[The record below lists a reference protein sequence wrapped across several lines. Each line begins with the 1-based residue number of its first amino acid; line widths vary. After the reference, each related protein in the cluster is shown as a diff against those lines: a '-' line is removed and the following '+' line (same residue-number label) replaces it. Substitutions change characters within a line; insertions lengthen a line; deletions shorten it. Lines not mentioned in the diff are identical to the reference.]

1 MHLAPVRQR
10 TASDA
15 RHIPHLQR
23 DHTGRALSH
32 AVAEAELSLAA
43 GGGDKLMDA
52 YNGLDVFPDVPES
65 LKAVEKAPGEALI
78 FSNGTDDIVSASV
91 KTSPHLQPYAAVF
104 KGPVTVD
111 GVKVFKPDR
120 RTYRHLLQE
129 VGKQD
134 TPGDVWL
141 ITANPFDVVGASA
154 AGLKTAWIDRAGKGW
169 VDRLGDVIGG
179 VEPTVVTTGVDKAIE
194 AIVKV

>member
-1 MHLAPVRQR
+1 M
-10 TASDA
+10 
-15 RHIPHLQR
+15 
-23 DHTGRALSH
+23 
-32 AVAEAELSLAA
+32 
-43 GGGDKLMDA
+43 
-52 YNGLDVFPDVPES
+52 
-65 LKAVEKAPGEALI
+65 
-78 FSNGTDDIVSASV
+78 
-91 KTSPHLQPYAAVF
+91 
-104 KGPVTVD
+104 
-111 GVKVFKPDR
+111 
-120 RTYRHLLQE
+120 LQE

-169 VDRLGDVIGG
+169 VSRLGDVIGG